1 MKYFWIPAAILAA
14 LVAASLWNARQVE
27 ADITPWREAAGYAID
42 AAERGGWDA
51 ALDAVRETRDD
62 WYAHHSYFHIV
73 IAHDELDKVDA
84 LFAEAESFAVERDMG
99 EFRAEMSELI
109 VQLGILVE
117 TQKLTIR
124 NVL

>member
-1 MKYFWIPAAILAA
+1 MAYK
-14 LVAASLWNARQVE
+14 NK
-27 ADITPWREAAGYAID
+27 DAG
-42 AAERGGWDA
+42 R
-51 ALDAVRETRDD
+51 
-62 WYAHHSYFHIV
+62 YAHHSYFHIV